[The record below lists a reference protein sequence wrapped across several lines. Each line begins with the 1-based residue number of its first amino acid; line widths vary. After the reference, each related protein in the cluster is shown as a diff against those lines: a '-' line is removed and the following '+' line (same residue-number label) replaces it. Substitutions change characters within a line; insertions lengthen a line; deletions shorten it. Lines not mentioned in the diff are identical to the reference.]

1 MRDLGKMG
9 ESFFSLWS
17 SSAGMVA
24 NPSQI
29 DRDGWDFL
37 VEFAGE
43 SDPDDI
49 LSGIHLSS
57 FTCKVQIKSSDNQ
70 NRKLS
75 IKLSN
80 LHRLATTPM
89 PAFLVFIEFDGKE
102 SAQRVFVRHV
112 DHDLIRVI
120 LSRVHDEE
128 QRQERHL
135 LHKKRLT
142 VSYDESHMLPAV
154 SGKALADSMRHHI
167 GADMAAYVASKID
180 YLGMVGFEDGHA
192 VVEFSSQNTEDVT
205 KLINMSL
212 GLGDSVEIAELVTY
226 KKRFGKKSALPHRN
240 DHNVRLEMPHLE
252 PTCQGLLRCRTDKL
266 GPSHAFQV
274 KMYSSPFNRSVP
286 EHYRRTRLACDFF
299 DLIFNPFDLSQPL
312 TFATAPSAALHAR
325 QIEIR
330 ELSRLL
336 EFLSLLST
344 AGQRTRVEFLV
355 DTKVLM
361 TFNMTSPG
369 MCFPLKEELA
379 AIECGIR
386 VLDKLRIMIPV
397 HISLDQAWHFA
408 TRLGEMDKILNTDVL
423 SFKLDIPP
431 SEQLAQLRR
440 EWACLHFLT
449 TPVGNVWIGVFAIVI
464 GKPLLNADGGFT
476 VYSTKKELVKTV
488 VRSDG
493 EQIPREDLMTAIDE
507 IDAEY
512 NASYDVV
519 LAFDPRDL

>member
-9 ESFFSLWS
+9 ESVFSLWS

-37 VEFAGE
+37 VEFARANDMDGIF
-43 SDPDDI
+43 SD
-49 LSGIHLSS
+49 IHRSA
-57 FTCKVQIKSSDNQ
+57 FTCKVQVKSSDSQ

-102 SAQRVFVRHV
+102 SAQRVFLRHV
-112 DHDLIRVI
+112 DHDLIRII

-128 QRQERHL
+128 QREERHL

-142 VSYDESHMLPAV
+142 VSYDESHMLPVV
-154 SGKALADSMRHHI
+154 SGEALAELIRDHI

-180 YLGMVGFEDGHA
+180 YLGMVGFEDGYA

-212 GLGDSVEIAELVTY
+212 GLGDSVEISELVTY
-226 KKRFGKKSALPHRN
+226 KKRFGKKSDIPHRN
-240 DHNVRLEMPHLE
+240 DHNVRLQMPHLE
-252 PTCQGLLRCRTDKL
+252 PTYQGILRCRTDKL
-266 GPSHAFQV
+266 GPSRAFEV

-286 EHYRRTRLACDFF
+286 EQYRRARLACDFF

-312 TFATAPSAALHAR
+312 TFTTASSAASHAS

-336 EFLSLLST
+336 EFLSLIST
-344 AGQRTRVEFLV
+344 AGQRTHVEFMV
-355 DTKVLM
+355 DAKVLM
-361 TFNMTSPG
+361 RFNMTSPG
-369 MCFPLKEELA
+369 MCFHLKKELA

-386 VLDKLRIMIPV
+386 VLDKLRLMIPV

-408 TRLGEMDKILNTDVL
+408 TRLGEMDKILNTDIL
-423 SFKLDIPP
+423 SFKLEIPP
-431 SEQLAQLRR
+431 SEELAQLRR

-449 TPVGNVWIGVFAIVI
+449 TPIGNVWIGVFAIVI
-464 GKPLLNADGGFT
+464 GQPLPTADGGFI
-476 VYSTKKELVKTV
+476 VYSTQKELVRTV
-488 VRSDG
+488 VRTDG
-493 EQIPREDLMTAIDE
+493 EQISREDLMAAIDE
-507 IDAEY
+507 IAAEY
-512 NASYDVV
+512 NLSYDVV
-519 LAFDPRDL
+519 LAFDPNDL